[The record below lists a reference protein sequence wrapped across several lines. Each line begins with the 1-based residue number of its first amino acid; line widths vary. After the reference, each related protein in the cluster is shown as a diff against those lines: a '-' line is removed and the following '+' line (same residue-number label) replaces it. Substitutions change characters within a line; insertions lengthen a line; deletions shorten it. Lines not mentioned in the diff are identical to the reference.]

1 MWEVMQK
8 KYYTKSNNNKQGL
21 VKKVQ
26 SGLRMDIFVLIYD

>member
-1 MWEVMQK
+1 MRGDATKNITQK
-8 KYYTKSNNNKQGL
+8 AINKQGL